1 MCHRMGTL
9 LHKNR
14 IHFTVFKL
22 IFFSGLGVPD
32 DDLDISDNHEMLRQA
47 DIDNAVRKITK

>member
-14 IHFTVFKL
+14 IHFTLFKL